1 MSQRVKVLFTRA
13 DKQNMVSLK
22 EDELKK
28 LVSESDTDTGSDTE
42 ALF

>member
-13 DKQNMVSLK
+13 DNQNMVSLK

-28 LVSESDTDTGSDTE
+28 LVSE
-42 ALF
+42 